1 MRTPISIVLVLIV
14 WFAIA
19 VVAGLAGA
27 MNSAPGAAIGLVNFA
42 LTIGALIAIYAVQA
56 FREWASTAS
65 LRPWVAYHLVRFVGL
80 ALLAFAVAGR
90 FPAAWA
96 TKAAWGDIAVA
107 ILAGLVAML
116 ALPVMSIRKW
126 LVVFVWNLLG
136 FADIVF
142 VLATGIPIALR
153 DVQAMSPLR
162 EWPLVLLPTFIVPLI
177 LVTHVLIFVR
187 LFKGRE
193 AAALRQTL

>member
-1 MRTPISIVLVLIV
+1 MRTPISIVLVLV
-14 WFAIA
+14 TWFALA
-19 VVAGLAGA
+19 VAAACAGA
-27 MNSAPGAAIGLVNFA
+27 MASAPGAAIGLVNFA
-42 LTIGALIAIYAVQA
+42 LTVGALLALVTIPA
-56 FREWASTAS
+56 FREWAATAS

-80 ALLAFAVAGR
+80 AFLAFAVAGR
-90 FPAAWA
+90 LPAGWA

-107 ILAGLVAML
+107 IAAGLVAIFV
-116 ALPVMSIRKW
+116 LPIVSIRKW
-126 LVVFVWNLLG
+126 LVLFVWNLLG

-153 DVQAMSPLR
+153 DVHAMSPLR